1 MPLILGA
8 VDGFWMGT
16 LEILGDNDG
25 KLEGVVTVLFIEQYK
40 SLDGSRSNVL
50 V

>member
-25 KLEGVVTVLFIEQYK
+25 KLEGVVTECL
-40 SLDGSRSNVL
+40 LSNTKVWMA
-50 V
+50 VEAMC